1 MHSGVHVW
9 RMGHLRLVQSRAYIA
24 RILINS
30 ARNDIFANLNLV
42 CMRWRTVRF
51 PPPGI
56 PTIFGAIFSGY
67 REDTNAPRDSP
78 TSFCHDL
85 TLDIVAVLTSG
96 SINWIYRILTHRQQE
111 KNRYSSAIHFD
122 SFIRL
127 LILGVRRRILLTI
140 YQSVS
145 FYCSWLLYTRYKF
158 CKQSINLER
167 ILRN

>member
-1 MHSGVHVW
+1 
-9 RMGHLRLVQSRAYIA
+9 MGHLRLVQSRAYA

-42 CMRWRTVRF
+42 CTRWRTVRF

-56 PTIFGAIFSGY
+56 PAIFGAIFSDY
-67 REDTNAPRDSP
+67 RKGTNAPRGSP
-78 TSFCHDL
+78 ASFCHDL
-85 TLDIVAVLTSG
+85 TLDIIAVLTSG
-96 SINWIYRILTHRQQE
+96 PINWIYRILTHRQQE

-127 LILGVRRRILLTI
+127 LILGVRRRILPTI
-140 YQSVS
+140 YQSIVN
-145 FYCSWLLYTRYKF
+145 FYCSWLLHTRYKF
-158 CKQSINLER
+158 CKVLICYYTYIHTY